1 MPNIEDQATIEPS
14 TRHERFRWHSGNL
27 REVDASMDALSRSI
41 HKAIAAKDEKTV
53 QSLSRHYTLALGMW
67 SEVLLLKVLHE
78 QRAFTFHEI
87 DQILRIAATDRWKE
101 LVKLCFRNRFRTIDL
116 NERTLPPSRFSQHKT
131 LMESLEN
138 ELLPIVN
145 LRNRLAHGQLRY
157 TLRNS
162 YSSIDERLMRQ
173 LHRENIVT
181 LQIKRR
187 ILFYI
192 SRIVRSLA
200 IWHPKF
206 NEHFDKY
213 YSVVISSNYELRTS
227 KYEDY
232 CEELIARSTRGRQ
245 YRQRNEAQAG

>member
-1 MPNIEDQATIEPS
+1 
-14 TRHERFRWHSGNL
+14 
-27 REVDASMDALSRSI
+27 MDALSRSI

-53 QSLSRHYTLALGMW
+53 QSLSRHRHYALDLGMW

-78 QRAFTFHEI
+78 RRAFTFREI

-101 LVKLCFRNRFRTIDL
+101 LVKLCFRKHFHTTDL
-116 NERTLPPSRFSQHKT
+116 NDLTLPHSRFSQYKT

-157 TLRNS
+157 TLRDS
-162 YSSIDERLMRQ
+162 YSSIDERLMQQ

-213 YSVVISSNYELRTS
+213 YSVVVCSTHEVKTS
-227 KYEDY
+227 QYKDY
-232 CEELIARSTRGRQ
+232 CEQLIARSARGRQ
-245 YRQRNEAQAG
+245 YRQRNEAQASFR